1 MTAQLTGCLT
11 TRIKYCMDE
20 LITYF
25 SVSIIAFYLG
35 WKFNSYWM
43 SMTFRKILED
53 LNITDH
59 QLKDLAVRNGIQL
72 PDSEDSEDSITNKVE
87 IRVEIY
93 QDQYYAYEEE
103 QDTFVAQAK
112 SPEELLERLID
123 KYPPGTSIR
132 VDKTKG
138 GDLITAAAAKL
149 KEANEG

>member
-11 TRIKYCMDE
+11 TRIKYCMDK
-20 LITYF
+20 LFTYF

>member
-1 MTAQLTGCLT
+1 MA
-11 TRIKYCMDE
+11 TRIKYSMDAF
-20 LITYF
+20 ITYF

-35 WKFNSYWM
+35 WKVNSYWM
-43 SMTFRKILED
+43 AMTFRKILED
-53 LNITDH
+53 LNITDR
-59 QLKDLAVRNGIQL
+59 QLKDLADRNGIEL
-72 PDSEDSEDSITNKVE
+72 PDSEDSEGIITNKVE

-103 QDTFVAQAK
+103 RDTFVAQAK
-112 SPEELLERLID
+112 SPEELLQRMID

-149 KEANEG
+149 KVEAGES

>member
-1 MTAQLTGCLT
+1 
-11 TRIKYCMDE
+11 MDAF
-20 LITYF
+20 ITYF

-35 WKFNSYWM
+35 WKVNSYWM
-43 SMTFRKILED
+43 AMTFKKILED
-53 LNITDH
+53 LNITDR
-59 QLKDLAVRNGIQL
+59 QLKDLADRNGIEL
-72 PDSEDSEDSITNKVE
+72 PDSEDSEGIITNKVE

-103 QDTFVAQAK
+103 RDIFVAQAK
-112 SPEELLERLID
+112 SPEELLQRMID

>member
-1 MTAQLTGCLT
+1 
-11 TRIKYCMDE
+11 MDAF
-20 LITYF
+20 ITYF

-35 WKFNSYWM
+35 WKVNSYWM
-43 SMTFRKILED
+43 AMTFRKILED
-53 LNITDH
+53 LNITDR
-59 QLKDLAVRNGIQL
+59 QLKDLADRNGIEL
-72 PDSEDSEDSITNKVE
+72 PDSEDSEGIITNKVE

-103 QDTFVAQAK
+103 RDIFVAQAK
-112 SPEELLERLID
+112 SPEELLQRMID

-149 KEANEG
+149 KVEAGES